1 MNKTLKIAVK
11 YALYYAPRPLQER
24 LRKIQMER
32 ELREGMERAKRT
44 RVSKAEFLE
53 LMDRLDWGSDIF
65 LHTSMLNVGKI
76 EGGAKFIAD
85 TLSRKVDTERYTLLV
100 SALPYRGSFWE
111 YLRTNPT
118 FDVRT
123 ADIAMGAVN
132 ERLAARPDACR
143 SIHPT
148 HSVVAIGKRA
158 AEYTATHHLDKTPFG
173 PHSPYWK
180 LFLNKGKILLLGA
193 TLNNVTAIHA
203 LEDALGDSYP
213 IDIYAADDYPVTC
226 YDGEGKP
233 LIVSTK
239 CHHPLKCISRDG
251 VVLRKPL
258 EACGGVK
265 AYPLGESEAL
275 LIDAL
280 KYAQCFFDQLAQGRS
295 IYGGRHAVTPELL
308 EAIGRAKQALG
319 IE

>member
-11 YALYYAPRPLQER
+11 YALYYAPRPLRER

-32 ELREGMERAKRT
+32 ELREGLERAKRT
-44 RVSKAEFLE
+44 KVSKAEFTE
-53 LMDRLDWGSDIF
+53 LMDRLDWDSDIF

-111 YLRTNPT
+111 YLRMNPT

-180 LFLNKGKILLLGA
+180 LFQNKGKILLLGA

-226 YDGEGKP
+226 YDWEGRP

-251 VVLRKPL
+251 TVLRKSL
-258 EACGGVK
+258 EACGGLE
-265 AYPLGESEAL
+265 AYPLGESEVL
-275 LIDAL
+275 FIDAT

-295 IYGGRHAVTPELL
+295 IYGRKHSVTPGLL
-308 EAIGRAKQALG
+308 AAIERTKQDLG
-319 IE
+319 ME